1 MGGGYG
7 AGLRGILTGLVV
19 GLWVG
24 PDRPSVCPPPSP
36 IGGPHPLPPQ
46 PAEAAEGLP
55 RHVGNK
61 TECAL
66 LGLVLGRDPEMAR
79 AAMHESALLKVYT
92 FNSVR
97 KAMSSVMWHP
107 GGAGYCLYSKGA
119 AEILLRRSVPGA
131 PNAPPQSQL
140 QHGSLF
146 YPPMPHPRLPVIPSP
161 YSNPEPTAH

>member
-1 MGGGYG
+1 MTVVQAYVCDTHHHC
-7 AGLRGILTGLVV
+7 LSSPGILPPTVLDLLVQAV
-19 GLWVG
+19 AINSAYTSKVLDPCECMEAGVT
-24 PDRPSVCPPPSP
+24 
-36 IGGPHPLPPQ
+36 GPHQQRYQDLS
-46 PAEAAEGLP
+46 EAAEGLP

-119 AEILLRRSVPGA
+119 AEILLRR
-131 PNAPPQSQL
+131 
-140 QHGSLF
+140 
-146 YPPMPHPRLPVIPSP
+146 LPVIPSP